1 MRELRTE
8 TEELE
13 TQKQI
18 YLLVSK
24 HPGLNLST
32 IAEMLRISLPL
43 ALYHLRYLEKHNL
56 VSFTKEDGFQRYY
69 LKGEVGVQDKLFL
82 SLFRQEVLL
91 KIVLVLLKTPYT
103 RHKDLLEYFEMSPPL
118 LSYHLK
124 KLVKKGIIA
133 VQGSG
138 QERGYFVVN
147 EGEVITFLIK
157 YEPYKIL
164 GGISETWTNFTIR

>member
-1 MRELRTE
+1 MKELRKE

-32 IAEMLRISLPL
+32 IAEMLQISLPL
-43 ALYHLRYLEKHNL
+43 ALYHLRYLEKHSL
-56 VSFTKEDGFQRYY
+56 VSSTKEETSQRYY
-69 LKGEVGVQDKLFL
+69 VHGEVGVQDKLFL
-82 SLFRQEVLL
+82 SLFRQAVLL
-91 KIVLVLLKTPYT
+91 KIVLILLRTPYK
-103 RHKDLLEYFEMSPPL
+103 RHKDLLEYFQMSPPL

-147 EGEVITFLIK
+147 DREIITFLIK

-164 GGISETWTNFTIR
+164 DGISETWTNFSIR